1 MNRIA
6 VTGWFAAGW
15 FAVSTASAF
24 AAEGVG
30 RLYELPEAGSY
41 DLPVIDR
48 VERHELLDSEGE
60 PSYLLAMK
68 PGECAVVSFIYSA
81 CPDAQGCPL
90 LLSALRRLDR
100 AVAADSGLA
109 QRVHLVSVSFDPQRD
124 TPERLRMLRNHMNPS
139 GDWRF
144 LTAVSDTALQ
154 PVLDDYGQDALRLVA
169 VESGEPTAMIRH
181 VAKVFLVDASGG
193 LRNIYSS
200 GFLDYEMLMRDIE
213 TLLLDDEA
221 RSNHQRNGQ

>member
-6 VTGWFAAGW
+6 VTVWFAAGW
-15 FAVSTASAF
+15 FAVSTGSAI
-24 AAEGVG
+24 AADEVG
-30 RLYELPEAGSY
+30 RLYELPEVGSY
-41 DLPVIDR
+41 NLPVIDR
-48 VERHELLDSEGE
+48 VARHELLDTEGE
-60 PSYLLAMK
+60 PSSLLAMK

-90 LLSALRRLDR
+90 LLSTLRRLDR
-100 AVAADSGLA
+100 AVAADSALA
-109 QRVHLVSVSFDPQRD
+109 RRVHLVSVSFDPQRD
-124 TPERLRMLRNHMNPS
+124 TPERMRMLRTHMSPS

-144 LTAVSDTALQ
+144 LTAISDTALQ

-169 VESGEPTAMIRH
+169 VESGESTALIRH

-193 LRNIYSS
+193 LRNVYSS

-221 RSNHQRNGQ
+221 QSNYPRDGQ